1 MNGLPIGVNQS
12 LDSGY
17 LEPYRHFH
25 DNPFVGNVGPGSP
38 GFDPVAP
45 HLLLTLANQGVAV
58 TRTTELKLDTTLA
71 TGGIKNIPF
80 IVKQANAVSMKSTFW
95 IQELEETDENGLPKL
110 RLQYLQI
117 VILDF
122 FPRRDGLPGVISWP
136 HVSINTLEKVSDT
149 PDVYGMSVNSS

>member
-1 MNGLPIGVNQS
+1 MDIS
-12 LDSGY
+12 FS
-17 LEPYRHFH
+17 
-25 DNPFVGNVGPGSP
+25 
-38 GFDPVAP
+38 
-45 HLLLTLANQGVAV
+45 
-58 TRTTELKLDTTLA
+58 LA

-80 IVKQANAVSMKSTFW
+80 IVKQANAVSMNSTFW

-136 HVSINTLEKVSDT
+136 HVSINTLDKVSDS
-149 PDVYGMSVNSS
+149 PEVYGMSVTSP

>member
-1 MNGLPIGVNQS
+1 L
-12 LDSGY
+12 
-17 LEPYRHFH
+17 
-25 DNPFVGNVGPGSP
+25 GNE
-38 GFDPVAP
+38 
-45 HLLLTLANQGVAV
+45 GVAV

-136 HVSINTLEKVSDT
+136 HVSINTLDKVSDT
-149 PDVYGMSVNSS
+149 PEVLGMSVGSS